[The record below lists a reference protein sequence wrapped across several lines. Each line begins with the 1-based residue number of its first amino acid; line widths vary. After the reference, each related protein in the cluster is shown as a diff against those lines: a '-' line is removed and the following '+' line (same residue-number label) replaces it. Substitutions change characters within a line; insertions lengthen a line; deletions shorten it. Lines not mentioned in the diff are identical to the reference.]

1 MSSGRQGVSAA
12 DPMPGP
18 EGAVPLRGG
27 AASGG
32 RSEPQRERSG
42 YVCQACGYESARWLG
57 RCPGC
62 GAWGTLESTVG
73 AVQAEVAVA
82 TPVAQVPEGSQ
93 QRLCSGIAEFD
104 RVLGGGIVP
113 GALVL
118 LGGDPG
124 VGKSTLLLQL
134 AAAVARGVRVLYVSG
149 EESAAQ
155 IKGRARRLGAM
166 PEGLWVAAAW
176 DVGEIERLCG
186 QHEPGLLIVDSVQTM
201 RAADCPLAPGSPV
214 QLREVTA
221 ALTALARSR
230 HLPTLMIGHVTKA
243 GLLAGPRLL
252 EHMVDVVLLFEG
264 ERFSPFRLLR
274 SLKNRFGS
282 TQELGVFQMA
292 EGGLREVA
300 NPSELLLAERARGV
314 SGSVV
319 TVTLEGSR
327 PLLCEVQALLAGPA
341 FGTPRRTAHGID
353 AARLALLL
361 AVLERRCGLR
371 CNTLDAYVKVAGG
384 VRLEEPAADLACA
397 LALASAYRDR
407 SVPPEVAVCGEI
419 GLGGE
424 VRGVARLEDRVA
436 EAGRLGFRRL
446 VVPVAG
452 SLRHPPGSLE
462 LRRVSTLAAALDA
475 ALSAGD
481 GTAP

>member
-1 MSSGRQGVSAA
+1 M
-12 DPMPGP
+12 
-18 EGAVPLRGG
+18 
-27 AASGG
+27 
-32 RSEPQRERSG
+32 
-42 YVCQACGYESARWLG
+42 RWLG
-57 RCPGC
+57 RCPAC
-62 GAWGTLESTVG
+62 DAWGSLAAPAG
-73 AVQAEVAVA
+73 PPHAEAAVA
-82 TPVAQVPEGSQ
+82 TPVADVPDGHQE
-93 QRLCSGIAEFD
+93 RLCSGMTEFD

-134 AAAVARGVRVLYVSG
+134 AAAVAQAGRVLYVSG

-166 PEGLWVAAAW
+166 PAGLLVAAAW
-176 DVGEIERLCG
+176 DVGEIARLCG
-186 QHEPGLLIVDSVQTM
+186 QHAPGLLIVDSVQTM
-201 RAADCPLAPGSPV
+201 RDAGCPLAPGSPV

-221 ALTALARSR
+221 ALTALARAQ

-292 EGGLREVA
+292 EGGLREVS

-319 TVTLEGSR
+319 TVALEGSR

-341 FGTPRRTAHGID
+341 FGSPRRTAHGID
-353 AARLALLL
+353 ASRLALLL

-407 SVPPEVAVCGEI
+407 SVPPDVAVCGEI

-424 VRGVARLEDRVA
+424 VRGVARLEDRIA
-436 EAGRLGFRRL
+436 EAGRLGFRRI
-446 VVPVAG
+446 VVPAAG
-452 SLRHPPGSLE
+452 VVRQPSGPMELLRVP
-462 LRRVSTLAAALDA
+462 TLAAALDA
-475 ALSAGD
+475 ALAFGD
-481 GTAP
+481 GPAAPPDPSKRVDSR